1 MYSNF
6 KYETLVLIRRG
17 YPVGGWQVRCCHR
30 KKVDTGQARAV
41 INARND
47 AINVQLKNFW
57 REKIWVGFCMKI
69 KGHIQC
75 LVFISE
81 TVRLLQNYNS
91 LRLPFMQLICV

>member
-17 YPVGGWQVRCCHR
+17 HPVGGWQVRCCHR

-47 AINVQLKNFW
+47 AINVQLKIFW
-57 REKIWVGFCMKI
+57 REKIWVGFRMKMLSFYFRNSPTTT
-69 KGHIQC
+69 K
-75 LVFISE
+75 
-81 TVRLLQNYNS
+81 LQQLTSALCAIN
-91 LRLPFMQLICV
+91 LRID